1 MTKNARR
8 KKGANNAEH
17 GRNCDHGRGDE
28 VKTTQA
34 AGEQGATMRSTTTP
48 HSSKKT
54 DGDAMVLEHEL
65 ERAGSAAALES
76 ARGRRRD
83 GRRAT
88 SRQRAGLGGVD
99 EVHRLRPAGGDG
111 GVAGD
116 GGRTGAAA
124 DGARARRRGGGRRA
138 RRADERPTE
147 HGACQVTA
155 GDEYVATAGH
165 W

>member
-1 MTKNARR
+1 MIVCVCTWRR
-8 KKGANNAEH
+8 GE
-17 GRNCDHGRGDE
+17 DE
-28 VKTTQA
+28 TQA

-88 SRQRAGLGGVD
+88 SGLGGVD
-99 EVHRLRPAGGDG
+99 EVHRLRSAGGDG
-111 GVAGD
+111 GVAVSYRSEQTAGA
-116 GGRTGAAA
+116 GRARPAATA
-124 DGARARRRGGGRRA
+124 ARRATAGERARRR
-138 RRADERPTE
+138 RADD
-147 HGACQVTA
+147 A
-155 GDEYVATAGH
+155 GR
-165 W
+165 